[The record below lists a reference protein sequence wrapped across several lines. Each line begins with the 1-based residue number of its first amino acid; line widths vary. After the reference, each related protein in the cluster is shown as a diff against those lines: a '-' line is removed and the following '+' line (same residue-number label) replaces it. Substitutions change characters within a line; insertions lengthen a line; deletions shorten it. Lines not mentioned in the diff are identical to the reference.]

1 MRSRLATFCLAA
13 LMLAPVVGHAQ
24 GLVAIQN
31 YSADFRTEQPLTF
44 SIFSNGGYDRLDYKN
59 AGPGTPGEI
68 DSWFATGGVSVMY
81 TRPDQTTPF
90 SFSLDSSVVHYIDG
104 VPTFQDT
111 FYNNRATINFEH
123 RFSERLKISNNFFA
137 TYGVEPNNAFGFGA
151 STTLWNGQYLYG
163 YNNFNIN
170 YAWSPRFS
178 TTTSYTIDGIGYED
192 DLIGN
197 QEDRYTHL
205 FAQQFSYALNRQ
217 TSLTAEYRYRMTV
230 FDKAPNKNFNSHFA
244 LAGVD
249 HAWSERFSG
258 SARGGAEF
266 YDSDQQSAV
275 SPYAE
280 AALNYNVARETLVR
294 WFASLGFNGA
304 ELSTFNSR
312 YGLNTGL
319 QVNHNIS
326 KRLSVNA
333 GASYAYSQ
341 FDGGV
346 GADGKEHSISLST
359 GLGYN
364 VLENLRLDAQ
374 YSFSALQSTSAFR
387 EFDRHR
393 VSLGATASF

>member
-1 MRSRLATFCLAA
+1 MRLRLASFWFSA
-13 LMLAPVVGHAQ
+13 LMLAPVMLHAQ
-24 GLVAIQN
+24 GLVGIQN

-59 AGPGTPGEI
+59 PGLGTPGNI
-68 DSWFATGGVSVMY
+68 DSWFATGGASVMY

-90 SFSLDSSVVHYIDG
+90 SFSLDSSVVNYIDG

-192 DLIGN
+192 NLIGN

-205 FAQQFSYALNRQ
+205 FAQQFSYALTRQ
-217 TSLTAEYRYRMTV
+217 TSLTAEYRYRTTT
-230 FDKAPNKNFNSHFA
+230 FDKAQGKNFHSHFA

-249 HAWSERFSG
+249 HAWSDRFSG
-258 SARGGAEF
+258 SARAGAEF
-266 YDSDQQSAV
+266 YESSRQSNV

-280 AALNYNVARETLVR
+280 AALNYAVARETMVR
-294 WFASLGFNGA
+294 GFASLGYNGA
-304 ELSTFNSR
+304 ELASFNSR
-312 YGLNTGL
+312 YGVNTGL

-333 GASYAYSQ
+333 GTNYAYSQ
-341 FDGGV
+341 FDSGGGSDV
-346 GADGKEHSISLST
+346 TEHSLFLST

-364 VLENLRLDAQ
+364 VLANLRLDAQ
-374 YSFSALQSTSAFR
+374 YSFSMLQSTSAFR

>member
-1 MRSRLATFCLAA
+1 MRSRLASFCLTALTLAPAA
-13 LMLAPVVGHAQ
+13 LHAQ
-24 GLVAIQN
+24 GLVGIQN

-44 SIFSNGGYDRLDYKN
+44 SIFSNGGYDSLDYKN
-59 AGPGTPGEI
+59 AGPGTPAGI
-68 DSWFATGGVSVMY
+68 DSWFATGGVSVMF
-81 TRPDQTTPF
+81 TKPDQTTPF
-90 SFSLDSSVVHYIDG
+90 SFSLDSSVVHYVDG
-104 VPTFQDT
+104 APAFQDT

-137 TYGVEPNNAFGFGA
+137 TYGVEPNNAFGYGA

-163 YNNFNIN
+163 FNNFNIN

-192 DLIGN
+192 GIIGT

-205 FAQQFSYALNRQ
+205 FAQQFAYALNRQ
-217 TSLTAEYRYRMTV
+217 TSVTAEYRYRMTI
-230 FDKAPNKNFNSHFA
+230 FDKSPNKNYNSHFA

-258 SARGGAEF
+258 SARAGAEF
-266 YDSDQQSAV
+266 YDSDTQSKA

-280 AALNYNVARETLVR
+280 AALNYAVARETLVR

-304 ELSTFNSR
+304 ELAAFNSR
-312 YGLNTGL
+312 YGVNTGL
-319 QVNHNIS
+319 QVNHNFT

-333 GASYAYSQ
+333 GASYAFSQ
-341 FDGGV
+341 FDS
-346 GADGKEHSISLST
+346 GAGTDATEHSISLST

>member
-1 MRSRLATFCLAA
+1 MRSRLASLCLAA

-44 SIFSNGGYDRLDYKN
+44 SLFSNGGYDQLDYKN
-59 AGPGTPGEI
+59 GIPGTGGSI
-68 DSWFATGGVSVMY
+68 DSWFVTGGGSIMY

-90 SFSLDSSVVHYIDG
+90 SFSLDSSVVHYVDG
-104 VPTFQDT
+104 VPSFRDT
-111 FYNNRATINFEH
+111 FYNNRASVNFEH
-123 RFSERLKISNNFFA
+123 RFSERLKISNNFYA
-137 TYGVEPNNAFGFGA
+137 TYGVEPNNAFGYGA

-163 YNNFNIN
+163 FNNFNIN

-178 TTTSYTIDGIGYED
+178 TTTSYTIDGIAYQD
-192 DLIGN
+192 DFVAT

-217 TSLTAEYRYRMTV
+217 TSVNAEYRYRMTT
-230 FDKAPNKNFNSHFA
+230 FDKTPGKNYASHFA

-258 SARGGAEF
+258 SARAGAEF
-266 YDSDQQSAV
+266 YESDTTRKT

-280 AALNYNVARETLVR
+280 AALNYAVARQTMVR
-294 WFASLGFNGA
+294 WFAALGFNGA
-304 ELSTFNSR
+304 ELAAFNSR
-312 YGLNTGL
+312 YGVNTGL
-319 QVNHNIS
+319 QMNHNIT

-333 GASYAYSQ
+333 GATYAFSK
-341 FDGGV
+341 FDNLAAPDV
-346 GADGKEHSISLST
+346 TEHSLFLST

-364 VLENLRLDAQ
+364 ILENLRLDAQ
-374 YSFSALQSTSAFR
+374 YSFSTLQSTTALR

>member
-1 MRSRLATFCLAA
+1 MRLRLAYFCCA
-13 LMLAPVVGHAQ
+13 LTAFAPLGIQAQ

-44 SIFSNGGYDRLDYKN
+44 SVFSNGGYDRLDYKN
-59 AGPGTPGEI
+59 PGPTTPGAI
-68 DSWFATGGVSVMY
+68 DSWFATGGFSLMY
-81 TRPDQTTPF
+81 TKPDQTTPF
-90 SFSLDSSVVHYIDG
+90 SFSLDSSVVHYVDG

-111 FYNNRATINFEH
+111 FYNNRVSINFEH
-123 RFSERLKISNNFFA
+123 RFSQRLKFSNNFFA

-192 DLIGN
+192 GIIGN

-205 FAQQFSYALNRQ
+205 FAQQFAYAISRQ

-230 FDKAPNKNFNSHFA
+230 FDKSPSKNFNSHFA

-249 HAWSERFSG
+249 QAWSERFSG
-258 SARGGAEF
+258 SARAGAEF
-266 YDSDQQSAV
+266 YQSDLQQKV

-280 AALNYNVARETLVR
+280 AALNYAVARETLVR

-304 ELSTFNSR
+304 ELAAFSSR
-312 YGLNTGL
+312 YGVNTGF
-319 QVNHNIS
+319 QMNHNIS
-326 KRLSVNA
+326 RRLSVNA

-341 FDGGV
+341 FENGT
-346 GADGKEHSISLST
+346 GADAKEHSISLST

-374 YSFSALQSTSAFR
+374 YSFSALQSSTAFR